1 MTGQDGA
8 SLPQL
13 AAISSPDVKT
23 GRTTGQ
29 QLLPID
35 ESVVFGV
42 TEQTQMPVTL
52 FDHLAHTYLMSKY
65 FLEYFLQCLSD
76 EMYAKTVCILCY

>member
-1 MTGQDGA
+1 MLFTSTSAFNPLHEGLSKNRRDDGTMTGQDGA

-29 QLLPID
+29 QLLLID
-35 ESVVFGV
+35 ESVVVGV

-52 FDHLAHTYLMSKY
+52 FDH
-65 FLEYFLQCLSD
+65 
-76 EMYAKTVCILCY
+76 

>member
-29 QLLPID
+29 QLLLID
-35 ESVVFGV
+35 ESVVVGV

-52 FDHLAHTYLMSKY
+52 FDH
-65 FLEYFLQCLSD
+65 
-76 EMYAKTVCILCY
+76 